1 MRAMPLI
8 FNPRLWL
15 WVIGLVLV
23 SCGSRDRPIAPRA
36 FTIQQAWQLEPGSQ
50 IGTYPVVAGLG
61 DISIQLKGDRVYAP
75 FDGQLQPHAESD
87 CLIFSSPE
95 VPAYLLRLCGLRN
108 PRLGAVQQ
116 GEAIGTGQLLHFAA
130 LRKQPDGTWALVEP
144 ASSLIE
150 GLFQDR

>member
-1 MRAMPLI
+1 M
-8 FNPRLWL
+8 
-15 WVIGLVLV
+15 LV
-23 SCGSRDRPIAPRA
+23 SCSSSDRPIAPRA
-36 FTIQQAWQLEPGSQ
+36 FTIQQAWQLKPGSQ

-75 FDGQLQPHAESD
+75 FDGQLQPHADSD

-95 VPAYLLRLCGLRN
+95 VPAYLLRLCGLHN
-108 PRLGAVQQ
+108 PRLGAVHQ

-150 GLFQDR
+150 GLFRDR